1 MFFDIG
7 PLELVALIILA
18 VLVFG
23 PEKLP
28 KLIQDVAGFVRKVR
42 EFSDNA
48 REDIRRELGP
58 EFKDFEFEDLN
69 PKNFA
74 RKHLLDNEDLGL
86 KEIRNGFDLR
96 QELAEVTDAVNS
108 RESSAGTAAGAAA
121 GTAAG
126 AADSAAPAG
135 GISLEKSSDG
145 SADRPS
151 GRPGSAAPA
160 DGTSLKKSSDGSP
173 PFDADA
179 T

>member
-7 PLELVALIILA
+7 PLELIALIVLA

-28 KLIQDVAGFVRKVR
+28 KVIQDTARFVRKVR
-42 EFSDNA
+42 EFSDSA

-74 RKHLLDNEDLGL
+74 RKHLLENEDLGL

-96 QELAEVTDAVNS
+96 QELAEVTDAVNG
-108 RESSAGTAAGAAA
+108 REITAGTPDAPAAGSAKGSSAAGGTPDRFRKEAP
-121 GTAAG
+121 
-126 AADSAAPAG
+126 PAG
-135 GISLEKSSDG
+135 SE
-145 SADRPS
+145 P
-151 GRPGSAAPA
+151 
-160 DGTSLKKSSDGSP
+160 P

>member
-28 KLIQDVAGFVRKVR
+28 KLIQDVAGFIRKVR

-69 PKNFA
+69 PRNFA

-108 RESSAGTAAGAAA
+108 RESNAGAAA
-121 GTAAG
+121 GTAAS
-126 AADSAAPAG
+126 AADPAAPAG
-135 GISLEKSSDG
+135 GTSLEKPSDG
-145 SADRPS
+145 SADRSS
-151 GRPGSAAPA
+151 GRPDPAAPA
-160 DGTSLKKSSDGSP
+160 GGTSLEKPSDGSP

>member
-7 PLELVALIILA
+7 PLELIALVILA

-28 KLIQDVAGFVRKVR
+28 KVIQDVSRFIRKVR

-48 REDIRRELGP
+48 KEDIRSELGP

-69 PKNFA
+69 PKNFV
-74 RKHLLDNEDLGL
+74 RKHVLDSDDLGL

-96 QELAEVTDAVNS
+96 KEMAEVTDAVNG
-108 RESSAGTAAGAAA
+108 RES
-121 GTAAG
+121 
-126 AADSAAPAG
+126 DSTQGSSGSSPASQSG
-135 GISLEKSSDG
+135 GGSGSGGGSSTPDLLRKR
-145 SADRPS
+145 DEPKREE
-151 GRPGSAAPA
+151 R
-160 DGTSLKKSSDGSP
+160 P
-173 PFDADA
+173 PFDSDA